1 MSSEK
6 NLKSAKTPKNKSR
19 EHGSRSVLVLSEREQ
34 RLLDVVQVNGYRLE
48 NVLRIAL
55 FLEETRGGEVV
66 GPLDL
71 RPLKAHRRNQDVILE
86 SGDGSESELE
96 LKGDDAPH
104 RSEIVTGRGQTR
116 RTRIKEARKELL
128 KILVPE
134 VDQVSL
140 DDLRHVLERLAW
152 YQSSKDWAVL
162 AQLSPKLKDIAGPK
176 LDLVKGVLS
185 KMDLKAL
192 SEEKAKA
199 VKASARS
206 RSKGS

>member
-1 MSSEK
+1 MSEK

-19 EHGSRSVLVLSEREQ
+19 GHGPNRSVLVLSEREQ
-34 RLLDVVQVNGYRLE
+34 MLLGVIRVNGYGLD

-55 FLEETRGGEVV
+55 FMEETRGGEVKD
-66 GPLDL
+66 LDL
-71 RPLKAHRRNQDVILE
+71 KPLKAHRRNQDVILE

-96 LKGDDAPH
+96 TKADDAPH

-134 VDQVSL
+134 AAQVSL

-152 YQSSKDWAVL
+152 YQSSKDWAVM
-162 AQLSPKLKDIAGPK
+162 AQKSPKLKDIAGPK
-176 LDLVKGVLS
+176 LDLILGVLS
-185 KMDLKAL
+185 RMDLKAL

-206 RSKGS
+206 RSKGA